1 VSRVPVGC
9 QLWLRAATAS
19 TRFPGAF
26 RLLYDVSRD
35 RPPRPGTSSPRQRTS
50 SLGRPSVHDFTSQ
63 SPRDAPASPSRSRAV
78 PQVPGVAPR
87 RATLGDARAPHRPW
101 VVGGESQLR
110 ATTAPPSSLMTAL
123 YGSHLSARSP
133 ARPLPALHAYR
144 GVATSPSP
152 DILHTK
158 KKLNNVAAVVQLS
171 FA

>member
-1 VSRVPVGC
+1 MCPWAVSCGC
-9 QLWLRAATAS
+9 ELQLRAHGFLVRFDFS
-19 TRFPGAF
+19 TTLAGIAPHAQA
-26 RLLYDVSRD
+26 
-35 RPPRPGTSSPRQRTS
+35 PASSPRQRTS